1 MKEIQYLDL
10 ILNGILKNERF
21 LKNFIIR
28 KQKEAENKYFISEAE
43 FFQKCNDTIALLEN
57 RFESQFL
64 EKRRKMLDS
73 IESLNKSNKPF
84 NKEMDL
90 ANSFTLERF
99 NINLSDITNGKYKV
113 DLWYSQIMHFKNC
126 LFEIIIKKY
135 TATSKIKDL
144 DINKYLKF
152 VFSKKS
158 ISRESK
164 KYTVFQLMAESNQE
178 KTISNY
184 RIWIDYVFNKQNYWK
199 ELNQEDKNSF
209 KELRKKSFNEMN
221 DLYKN
226 FIISSP
232 KTTVEIVHEFE
243 EAIIN
248 RLIEEPF
255 QKTTLELING
265 QLPKDI
271 FKLAIVIGKIDF
283 IKRIN
288 QQKAVKNHINK
299 IKSKELTI
307 NEIALKC
314 VLEGTNLDRKKAK
327 EELEDTIHKSSDKL
341 YNKYI
346 YWMLKAERI
355 GDPGSHAKLRNK
367 IKLYERVIQFLPDHK
382 KSDAESEL
390 KTLESYLSKY

>member
-10 ILNGILKNERF
+10 TLNGILKNERF
-21 LKNFIIR
+21 LKYYIIR
-28 KQKEAENKYFISEAE
+28 KQKEAENKYIVSEAE
-43 FFQKCNDTIALLEN
+43 FYQKCNDTLDLLEN
-57 RFESQFL
+57 RFESKFL
-64 EKRRKMLDS
+64 EKRREMYDT
-73 IESLNKSNKPF
+73 IELLKNNNKPF
-84 NKEMDL
+84 EKELDL
-90 ANSFTLERF
+90 VNSFTLERF
-99 NINLSDITNGKYKV
+99 NINLSDITKGKNKA
-113 DLWYSQIMHFKNC
+113 DLWYSQIKSFKNS
-126 LFEIIIKKY
+126 LVEIINKNFI
-135 TATSKIKDL
+135 TSTKIKDL

-164 KYTVFQLMAESNQE
+164 KNTVIQYMTESNQE

-184 RIWIDYVFNKQNYWK
+184 RIWIDYIFNKKNYWK

-232 KTTVEIVHEFE
+232 KTTVDIVNEFE
-243 EAIIN
+243 EAIIA
-248 RLIEEPF
+248 RLTEEPF

-265 QLPKDI
+265 QLPKEI

-283 IKRIN
+283 IKKIN

-314 VLEGTNLDRKKAK
+314 VLAGTNLDRKNAK
-327 EELEDTIHKSSDKL
+327 EELEGTIHKSSDRL

-346 YWMLKAERI
+346 NWSLKAERI

-382 KSDAESEL
+382 KSVAESEL
-390 KTLESYLSKY
+390 TTLESYLSKY